1 MEITRRDFIRSPF
14 HLGGSLFFSRF
25 PLQAEEKKQ
34 ERWQS
39 AFLAAPRAVR
49 GDLFLQPSFYPL
61 DDPPHCW
68 PLYPKITSRLSSP
81 LTV

>member
-14 HLGGSLFFSRF
+14 LLGGSLFLSRF

-39 AFLAAPRAVR
+39 AILATLRAVR
-49 GDLFLQPSFYPL
+49 GDLFLQPSSYPL
-61 DDPPHCW
+61 DDPRHCW
-68 PLYPKITSRLSSP
+68 PLYAKITSSLSS
-81 LTV
+81 L